1 MSEENVDVFKRG
13 VSAMNAGNV
22 DRLLDVVLPD
32 VVWRDAINALVGG
45 EATIYRGYGGVR
57 PVFRD
62 LFEFFAGIMPTTTT
76 FVTLAT
82 SACWDWA
89 GFGCVA
95 RSPGR
100 DRISRRCLTE
110 WRHGKA
116 IRVLTYL
123 DHAEALEAAD
133 RRSSSLRQR
142 RQTPSLWDRATV
154 GESSD

>member
-1 MSEENVDVFKRG
+1 MSEENVDAFKRG

-22 DRLLDVVLPD
+22 DRLLDVVHPD

-57 PVFRD
+57 RCSETCSSPSP
-62 LFEFFAGIMPTTTT
+62 ESMPTTTT

-89 GFGCVA
+89 SFGCAWQGV
-95 RSPGR
+95 RGR
-100 DRISRRCLTE
+100 DRISVAALTE

-123 DHAEALEAAD
+123 DHAEALEAAGL
-133 RRSSSLRQR
+133 S
-142 RQTPSLWDRATV
+142 
-154 GESSD
+154 E